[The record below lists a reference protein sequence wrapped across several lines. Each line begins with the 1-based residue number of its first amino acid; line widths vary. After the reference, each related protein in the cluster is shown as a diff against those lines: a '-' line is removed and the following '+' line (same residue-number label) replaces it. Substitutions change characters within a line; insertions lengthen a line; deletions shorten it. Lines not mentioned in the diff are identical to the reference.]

1 MRKSYKSHR
10 VASISFATLL
20 FFSIFLFL
28 AHDSASAAS
37 ASNIEVVNIENSTAL
52 HGTGYIHV
60 DKKVGSID
68 TKDIPG
74 LFKASTEA
82 KYIPD
87 ISSLPDVRDQGDY
100 GLCWAFSTV
109 GLAEFS
115 ILKNE
120 NKSIDLS
127 ELQLAYYSFHTAK
140 DPLGLTVGDK
150 NQTPNPDNYL
160 DIGGN
165 LIFSTKVLW
174 NWNGMVSEDETPYSY
189 ASKMLSRGLP
199 EQYSYYCNSAH
210 LRNAY
215 YIDIKNNPTI
225 VKNMVKQFGSVS
237 ISYYAGG
244 RYNSTNNC
252 QYESN
257 SSYKP
262 NHSVNI
268 VGWDDTFSASKF
280 NPKAPG
286 NGAWLIRNSWG
297 SSDYSI
303 NGYFWLSYYDNTI
316 YPTAYAIDAVSSSN
330 SEYYDNNYQYDGS
343 SASGSYIYSNS
354 SSIKVANVFKTHNTN
369 EILKAVSFETA
380 NTNLSYTIKIYK
392 NLKKLNNP
400 TSGTL
405 ISSATTSGKTSLE
418 GIYTV
423 KLANPVNLAKN
434 ETFAIVIDK
443 KTSPGTPVKVVADCS
458 SSSYWYNF
466 VASSKS
472 GESFYYSGDSWNDFG
487 EENDSNIRI
496 KAFTNTVSK
505 PKVAV
510 TSISLTD
517 TEKLSIDI
525 DDTTSL
531 LASTL
536 PLNASNHRVKWT
548 SSNPEVVSVSKQG
561 LVTANNEGS
570 AIITATSESNNI
582 SASIEITVKVPISKF
597 FFDTNNTLGLKP
609 GQTIQVPYIVEPAN
623 ASYKV
628 QWETSDSDVAVVDSN
643 GKVTAKGL
651 GSCYI
656 IMRHPLYS
664 TWYATKY
671 INVTSD
677 GTIDN
682 TAQKLIY
689 LEDCQGQITPF
700 YYTYNG
706 TAFKSKLTSLKYNSL
721 DVLAKYPDC
730 FAISYSD
737 NIKAGTGKMT
747 ISSKKGNRFLTGK
760 KVFEFTIHKASQD
773 NSCTLPV
780 NGIFVGQKY
789 KLKITNVHGPIYS
802 NVSDESVLTIDK
814 NLVLTA
820 KKAGFATV
828 ILQAKGDDCYNAG
841 TKIKLHITVSP
852 AQKAP
857 ENFTAKST
865 SKGIELSWK
874 PAATCSKL
882 TVYRNGKA
890 IKTLTKTAT
899 KYLDKSAKVGQ
910 KYSYYVTAYYS
921 GNNKTLKSKAITLY
935 RLNPVSKTK
944 FVACGRKKVK
954 ISWAKQSNV
963 SGYQIQYCLS
973 NKFSSGVKSL
983 SVNSSKASSKSITTS
998 KKGTT
1003 YFRIRSFKN
1012 YGGQKYYGP
1021 WSTITRL
1028 KVK

>member
-1 MRKSYKSHR
+1 MRKSFKTHGL
-10 VASISFATLL
+10 ASIFCAALL
-20 FFSIFLFL
+20 FFSIFLFG
-28 AHDSASAAS
+28 AHDSARAAS
-37 ASNIEVVNIENSTAL
+37 ASNIEVVNIDNSTAL
-52 HGTGYIHV
+52 QKTGYIHV

-68 TKDIPG
+68 TRDIPG
-74 LFKASTEA
+74 LYKASTEP
-82 KYIPD
+82 KYIPN

-127 ELQLAYYSFHTAK
+127 ELQLAYYSFHTVK
-140 DPLGLTVGDK
+140 DPLGLTAGDK
-150 NQTPNPDNYL
+150 NQTPNPDKYL
-160 DIGGN
+160 NIGGN

-174 NWNGMVSEDETPYSY
+174 NWNGMISEDQVPYSY

-244 RYNSTNNC
+244 RYNSENNC

-268 VGWDDTFSASKF
+268 VGWDDTFSANKF
-280 NPKAPG
+280 EQKAPG

-316 YPTAYAIDAVSSSN
+316 YPTAYAIDAVSSSSN
-330 SEYYDNNYQYDGS
+330 EYYDNNYQYDGS
-343 SASGSYIYSNS
+343 SASGTYSYSNL
-354 SSIKVANVFKTHNTN
+354 SSIKVANVFKTCNTN

-380 NTNLSYTIKIYK
+380 NTNLNYTIKIYK
-392 NLKKLNNP
+392 NLKNLNNP

-423 KLANPVNLAKN
+423 KLATPVNLAKN
-434 ETFAIVIDK
+434 ETFSIVIEEKASSD
-443 KTSPGTPVKVVADCS
+443 SPIKIVSDCS
-458 SSSYWYNF
+458 ASSYWYNF
-466 VASSKS
+466 VSSAKA
-472 GESFYYSGDSWNDFG
+472 GESFYYLGNSWNDFG
-487 EENDSNIRI
+487 KENNSNIRI

-505 PKVAV
+505 PNVAV
-510 TSISLTD
+510 SSISLTD
-517 TEKLSIDI
+517 TGKLSMDI
-525 DDTTSL
+525 GDNTTL
-531 LASTL
+531 LSATL
-536 PLNASNHRVKWT
+536 PLKAGNHRVTWT
-548 SSNPEVVSVSKQG
+548 SSNPEVASVSKQG
-561 LVTANNEGS
+561 LVTANSGGS
-570 AIITATSESNNI
+570 AIITATSESGNL
-582 SASIEITVKVPISKF
+582 SASIEITVKIPISRF
-597 FFDTNNTLGLKP
+597 FFEANSTIGLKS
-609 GQTIQVPYIVEPAN
+609 GQTMQVPYKVEPAN

-628 QWETSDSDVAVVDSN
+628 QWDTSDSDVAVVDSN

-664 TWYATKY
+664 ELYVTQYV
-671 INVTSD
+671 NVTSD
-677 GTIDN
+677 GAIDN
-682 TAQKLIY
+682 TTQKLIY
-689 LEDCQGQITPF
+689 LEDCQGQMDSF
-700 YYTYNG
+700 YFTYNG
-706 TAFKSKLTSLKYNSL
+706 TAFKPKLYTLKYNSL
-721 DVLAKYPDC
+721 DILAKYPNC
-730 FAISYSD
+730 FSISYAD
-737 NIKAGTGKMT
+737 NIKPGTGKMIVT
-747 ISSKKGNRFLTGK
+747 AKKGNGALTGK
-760 KVFEFTIHKASQD
+760 KVFEFSIYKASQA

-789 KLKITNVHGPIYS
+789 QLKITNAHGTIYS
-802 NVSDESVLTIDK
+802 NVSDKSILTIDQ

-828 ILQAKGDDCYNAG
+828 ILQAKGDDCYNEG
-841 TKIKLHITVSP
+841 TKITLYITVSP

-857 ENFTAKST
+857 ENFAARST

-874 PAATCSKL
+874 PLTTCSKL
-882 TVYRNGKA
+882 TVYRDGKA

-899 KYLDKSAKVGQ
+899 KYLDKSAKTGQ
-910 KYSYYVTAYYS
+910 KYSYYVAAHYS
-921 GNNKTLKSKAITLY
+921 GNNKTLKTKAITLY

-954 ISWAKQSNV
+954 ITWAKQSNV

-973 NKFSSGVKSL
+973 GKFSSGVKSVT
-983 SVNSSKASSKSITTS
+983 VNSSKASSKSITTS

-1003 YFRIRSFKN
+1003 YFRIRSFKKS
-1012 YGGQKYYGP
+1012 GSKKYYGP